1 MLWRKPALLVL
12 LLIMVKAVKQIW
24 ILEKGERVRD
34 INKGKRE
41 EDEWAAVIGVRL
53 FWRQMRVELTSWASS
68 TN

>member
-1 MLWRKPALLVL
+1 MLWSKPALLVL
-12 LLIMVKAVKQIW
+12 LLIMVKAVKQIR
-24 ILEKGERVRD
+24 ILEKRERVRD
-34 INKGKRE
+34 VNKEKRE

>member
-1 MLWRKPALLVL
+1 MLWSKPALLVL

-24 ILEKGERVRD
+24 ILEKRERVRD
-34 INKGKRE
+34 INKEKRE

>member
-1 MLWRKPALLVL
+1 MLWSKPALLVL

-24 ILEKGERVRD
+24 ILEKRERVRD
-34 INKGKRE
+34 VNKEKRE
-41 EDEWAAVIGVRL
+41 EGEWAAVIGVRL

>member
-1 MLWRKPALLVL
+1 MLWSKPALLVL

-24 ILEKGERVRD
+24 ILEKRERVRD
-34 INKGKRE
+34 VNKEKRE